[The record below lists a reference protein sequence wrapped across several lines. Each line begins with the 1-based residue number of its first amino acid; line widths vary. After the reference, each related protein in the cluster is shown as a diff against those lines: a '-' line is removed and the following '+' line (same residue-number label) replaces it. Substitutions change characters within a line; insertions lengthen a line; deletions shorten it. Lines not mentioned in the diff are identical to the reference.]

1 MKAQPD
7 KPEKNQVAAPKD
19 QVELLKETTV
29 KRCGEWNM
37 GSGEDRNRDS
47 QHPISRFCAL
57 RTGNSFGKKELN
69 WIWWQVSE

>member
-29 KRCGEWNM
+29 KRCGE
-37 GSGEDRNRDS
+37 
-47 QHPISRFCAL
+47 
-57 RTGNSFGKKELN
+57 
-69 WIWWQVSE
+69 